1 MFHLSSIRYSIVF
14 HGVPNAP
21 KLPTPHFQAT
31 ISTTDRKENFI
42 MAPPLGN
49 KFWEA
54 RSSHGRNP
62 KFATADDLWQACC
75 EYFSW
80 VEDHPLIEAKPFAFQ
95 GQSWIEDVPK
105 MRAMT
110 FDGLHI
116 FLDITDQTWHNY
128 KNRGEDFLDVINR
141 AEKIMR
147 NQKFTGAA
155 ADLLNPN
162 IIARDLGLKENVSN
176 EHTSPDGSMTPRSLD
191 QSLVQALVDKL
202 VD

>member
-1 MFHLSSIRYSIVF
+1 MA
-14 HGVPNAP
+14 AP
-21 KLPTPHFQAT
+21 T
-31 ISTTDRKENFI
+31 
-42 MAPPLGN
+42 GN
-49 KFWEA
+49 RFWEA

-62 KFATADDLWQACC
+62 KFANADDLWQACC
-75 EYFSW
+75 EYFAW
-80 VEDHPLIEAKPFAFQ
+80 VEANPLIEAKPFAFQ

-128 KNRGEDFLDVINR
+128 KERGEDFLEVINR
-141 AEKIMR
+141 SEKIMR

-162 IIARDLGLKENVSN
+162 IIARDLGLADRQQVQHKVTDDGTN
-176 EHTSPDGSMTPRSLD
+176 EW
-191 QSLVQALVDKL
+191 
-202 VD
+202 